1 MELLVYKLR
10 STRKIKIIRTWKR
23 RTIESIKKYSG
34 RNSYEKK
41 KIKSIDKENQ
51 NKFMSRRTTT
61 PQSTFNFVKL
71 TNSIKLIKLIIWI
84 KFQYCNSYLVIILRS
99 KWFLISETSQR
110 KTNSRCKTSVH
121 IVWSWFH
128 EFNLRD
134 LVFHLI

>member
-71 TNSIKLIKLIIWI
+71 TNSIKLIKLII
-84 KFQYCNSYLVIILRS
+84 
-99 KWFLISETSQR
+99 
-110 KTNSRCKTSVH
+110 
-121 IVWSWFH
+121 
-128 EFNLRD
+128 
-134 LVFHLI
+134 